1 MPWNLP
7 TLSMRPFLVAAALVA
22 STVAGTLPAAELRSL
37 RLVDADTHTRAMLEL
52 DEVAEHTVFTL
63 QNPDRLV
70 VDLKGASLVDGFRA
84 PAPNGVVSGVRTGT
98 PTDGDL
104 RVVFDLAADV
114 QPRSYVQR
122 EGGGTQLVLEFR
134 TAAGTMASL
143 ASAASSAVE
152 TVAAAVAPAAGAA
165 AAPAAA
171 RTIQDMFGGD
181 QRDLVIAI
189 DAGHGG
195 RDPGAIGAAGTRE
208 KHITLKVAQE
218 LARLVEQE
226 EGMTPVLTRDRD
238 VFIPLQERYRKAREA
253 RADIFISIHA
263 DASPREAPSGSS
275 VYVLSHRGASSE
287 AARWLADKENAA
299 DLVGGVKLDGKDGVL
314 ASVLLDLSQSA
325 TMKASD
331 DAARHVLQ
339 GLRQLGKTHK
349 SNVEYANFVVLRS
362 PDVPSMLVETAFI
375 SNREDERRLNDPA
388 HRTRLAQAM
397 LGGIR
402 GYFNS
407 QPPPGTLFAARAEA
421 RGAGIEREHL
431 VSRGDTLSSIAARHD
446 ISVATLRSA
455 NNLVGDTVRVGQR
468 LRIPAAAG
476 MPAGGTFAGTGRG
489 SG

>member
-1 MPWNLP
+1 MSRGLP
-7 TLSMRPFLVAAALVA
+7 SLLSTTLLALAGCFACAASLA
-22 STVAGTLPAAELRSL
+22 TELRSL
-37 RLVDADTHTRAMLEL
+37 QVVDAESHTRAVLEL
-52 DEVAEHTVFTL
+52 DDVGEHTLFTL
-63 QNPDRLV
+63 QNPHRLV
-70 VDLKGASLVDGFRA
+70 VDLKGARLAGGFRA
-84 PAPNGVVSGVRTGT
+84 PAPNGVVAGVRTGT
-98 PTDGDL
+98 PTEGDL
-104 RVVFDLAADV
+104 RVVFDLASSV
-114 QPRSYVQR
+114 QPRSFVQR
-122 EGGGTQLVLEFR
+122 SGGVSQLVLELR
-134 TAAGTMASL
+134 G
-143 ASAASSAVE
+143 E
-152 TVAAAVAPAAGAA
+152 PGRAAAVASATATAVEAAATAVVPAAGAV

-171 RTIQDMFGGD
+171 RTIEDMFGGN

-208 KHITLKVAQE
+208 KDITLAVARE
-218 LARLVEQE
+218 LARIVDAE
-226 EGMTPVLTRDRD
+226 EGMRAVLTRDRD
-238 VFIPLQERYRKAREA
+238 VFIPLQRRYQIAREA
-253 RADIFISIHA
+253 RADLFISIHA

-299 DLVGGVKLDGKDGVL
+299 DLVGGVSLEGKDGVL

-388 HRTRLAQAM
+388 HRARLAQAL

-421 RGAGIEREHL
+421 RGSGIEREHL
-431 VSRGDTLSSIAARHD
+431 VARGDTLSSIAARHG
-446 ISVATLRSA
+446 ISLASLRSA
-455 NNLVGDTVRVGQR
+455 NNLTGDTVRVGQR
-468 LRIPAAAG
+468 LRIPAG
-476 MPAGGTFAGTGRG
+476 SGVPAGGAFAGTGG
-489 SG
+489 PG